1 MSSLRETKKQATRHA
16 IADSAA
22 RLVVDE
28 GVENLT
34 VARIAEAAGVSPR
47 TFHNYFS
54 SASDALFFFAASL
67 LDSHSDD
74 VENLSPEMG
83 INEFFETMLLEVLDD
98 DQPNLHSLA
107 TLVTIG
113 ESIESMSHTAEERQ
127 RYEKVAF
134 GIVEAFGRRMPG
146 YSKLELGILLAAH
159 GAAGKV
165 ALMEIADQESSGTK
179 LSSAEKREI
188 VHHAFQFLK
197 QIP

>member
-1 MSSLRETKKQATRHA
+1 MSSLREAKKQATRHA

-67 LDSHSDD
+67 LDSHSD
-74 VENLSPEMG
+74 VIENLSPEMG
-83 INEFFETMLLEVLDD
+83 INEFFEAMLLEVLDD

-113 ESIESMSHTAEERQ
+113 ESMESMSHTAEERQ
-127 RYEKVAF
+127 RYEKV
-134 GIVEAFGRRMPG
+134 AFGRRMPG

-165 ALMEIADQESSGTK
+165 ALTEIADQESSGTK

>member
-1 MSSLRETKKQATRHA
+1 MSSLREAKKQATRHA

-34 VARIAEAAGVSPR
+34 VARIAEATGVSPR

-83 INEFFETMLLEVLDD
+83 INEFFEAMLLEVLDD

-113 ESIESMSHTAEERQ
+113 ESMESMSHTAEERQ

-179 LSSAEKREI
+179 LSSAENGRSCI
-188 VHHAFQFLK
+188 M
-197 QIP
+197 PSNS